1 MRTNLQFI
9 LGKKENN
16 VILITST
23 ISGEG
28 KTFVSCN
35 LSVSLALL
43 GKRVVIVGLDIRK
56 PKLAEYFGLEQKH
69 LKGIT
74 SFLTDDSIDL
84 HSLLLPT
91 QASSILQILPSGSVP
106 PNPAELLAR
115 PSLDKAITQLSQEF
129 DYVILDTA
137 PVGMVTDT
145 LIMSRVANATV
156 YVCRADYSYKSD
168 FGLINELKKENKL
181 PEMAIVINGIDMKKK
196 KHSYYYGYGNKYG
209 YGKRYGY
216 GYEYGEKQKEKRK

>member
-1 MRTNLQFI
+1 MWLYN
-9 LGKKENN
+9 K
-16 VILITST
+16 V
-23 ISGEG
+23 
-28 KTFVSCN
+28 
-35 LSVSLALL
+35 
-43 GKRVVIVGLDIRK
+43 
-56 PKLAEYFGLEQKH
+56 
-69 LKGIT
+69 
-74 SFLTDDSIDL
+74 

-91 QASSILQILPSGSVP
+91 QASSNLQILPSGSVP

-168 FGLINELKKENKL
+168 FGLINELKKKTSYPKWPLSSTEVT
-181 PEMAIVINGIDMKKK
+181 PEV
-196 KHSYYYGYGNKYG
+196 KYSSTASLVSS
-209 YGKRYGY
+209 
-216 GYEYGEKQKEKRK
+216 

>member
-1 MRTNLQFI
+1 M
-9 LGKKENN
+9 
-16 VILITST
+16 
-23 ISGEG
+23 
-28 KTFVSCN
+28 
-35 LSVSLALL
+35 
-43 GKRVVIVGLDIRK
+43 
-56 PKLAEYFGLEQKH
+56 
-69 LKGIT
+69 
-74 SFLTDDSIDL
+74 
-84 HSLLLPT
+84 
-91 QASSILQILPSGSVP
+91 
-106 PNPAELLAR
+106 
-115 PSLDKAITQLSQEF
+115 
-129 DYVILDTA
+129 ILDTA

-216 GYEYGEKQKEKRK
+216 GYGYGYGEKQKEKRK